1 MVTAYNDMKALE
13 NISEKMQKQYQKL
26 YNLAHDILK
35 NNKKE
40 IYKLLNTEQRKT
52 IENFLLKFGL
62 NE

>member
-1 MVTAYNDMKALE
+1 MTAYMKALE